1 MNLRAT
7 DMNLPR
13 FASVEQL
20 IEKLRPGDPVYI
32 LFPEKFQIAAR
43 RFLDAFPGDTL
54 FAVKANP
61 APQVL
66 EFVHASGIRH
76 FDTASLSEIELV
88 RGMFPNAQCHFMAP
102 VRLPGTAAIAYSRH
116 GVRDFVVD

>member
-1 MNLRAT
+1 MPRHYTRAANFGAFLMNLRAT
-7 DMNLPR
+7 DATLPR

-20 IEKLRPGDPVYI
+20 IERQRPVNPVYL
-32 LFPEKFQIAAR
+32 LFPEKFRIAAR
-43 RFLDAFPGDTL
+43 RFVDSFPGDTL

-66 EFVHASGIRH
+66 EFVYASGVRH

-88 RGMFPNAQCHFMAP
+88 RGMFPDAQCHFMAP
-102 VRLPGTAAIAYSRH
+102 VRL
-116 GVRDFVVD
+116 